1 MKDDHGS
8 SPYETTRIEDHDD
21 SSTEFD
27 ETIDL
32 NDKDYMSTGSHPTKR
47 RWLAALREHGWLVNA
62 VLLLV
67 IIVQLVEKG
76 WHKHGKD
83 HYFEGAGDLTGFAPE
98 FPQQITKFTPD
109 PGFVPEN
116 TSEFFTEETRRKWL
130 GLVPRGLGYLEIPN
144 PGDYDN
150 LPTPLAEFPDQFVVT
165 SSMTHQ
171 LHCLSI
177 MCCGD
182 VALEGEQTTF
192 PDGVKINIANK
203 PEWTPSNAA
212 PGDEDYDEDDYIY
225 WNFMQRWSPLV
236 TWPNRPI
243 PGGSGCLKYRLG
255 IFIHKHTYSRGTDT
269 VKKAYVAYSVSIWD
283 REVGQRS
290 GYAPRRRLGGVETFE
305 ILQIEND
312 YSALIRLQGCSYRTM
327 EPRFSYWGAVEI
339 ILWCMNNI
347 DNATPGFL
355 LRLPDTEVLENEYQ
369 LENNAHFAR
378 EVGQLFRLLR
388 TSNGGLVQDWAID
401 AVIGV

>member
-1 MKDDHGS
+1 MAMKDDHGS
-8 SPYETTRIEDHDD
+8 SPYENTRIEDNDD

-32 NDKDYMSTGSHPTKR
+32 NDKDYMPTSSYLTKR
-47 RWLAALREHGWLVNA
+47 RWLAALRDHGWLVNA

-67 IIVQLVEKG
+67 IIVQLIEKG

-150 LPTPLAEFPDQFVVT
+150 LPTPLAEFPGQFVVT

-192 PDGVKINIANK
+192 PDGF
-203 PEWTPSNAA
+203 
-212 PGDEDYDEDDYIY
+212 D
-225 WNFMQRWSPLV
+225 
-236 TWPNRPI
+236 
-243 PGGSGCLKYRLG
+243 GSDGWDA
-255 IFIHKHTYSRGTDT
+255 KH
-269 VKKAYVAYSVSIWD
+269 VCK
-283 REVGQRS
+283 
-290 GYAPRRRLGGVETFE
+290 
-305 ILQIEND
+305 D
-312 YSALIRLQGCSYRTM
+312 YSQVYDYLDRNRASDKAWI
-327 EPRFSYWGAVEI
+327 
-339 ILWCMNNI
+339 
-347 DNATPGFL
+347 
-355 LRLPDTEVLENEYQ
+355 
-369 LENNAHFAR
+369 
-378 EVGQLFRLLR
+378 
-388 TSNGGLVQDWAID
+388 
-401 AVIGV
+401 